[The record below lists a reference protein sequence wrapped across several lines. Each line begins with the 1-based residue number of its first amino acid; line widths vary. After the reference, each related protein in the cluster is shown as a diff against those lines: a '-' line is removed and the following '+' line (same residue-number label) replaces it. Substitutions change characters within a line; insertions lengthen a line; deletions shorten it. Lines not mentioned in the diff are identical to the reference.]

1 MDDTHS
7 QAYYTANE
15 GTDEESLPLCARQPK
30 TSARSMRPAYV
41 SRGSYS
47 SSISRSSGD
56 SQQSTISR
64 STNISESSTI
74 RQFENRRG
82 KRPSN
87 IHRSQVGSDG
97 SHSARRGR
105 PDSRKDHRVRD
116 SGRSRVQVDKM
127 QQLQSSIQD
136 GSPYFFTREERFADP
151 PPFLDETM
159 DEPPLLE
166 TTVKG
171 KCIMVDTLAH
181 NMMGQLK
188 ICITSDGIPAYN
200 PDAFSALFG
209 GYPCTAFHLK
219 GSCTD
224 TDCSAVHHDAK
235 LTKTAKA
242 ELLKFVRSSPCAFG
256 VRCTPTK
263 IEGCLYLHICPLG
276 QRCDNQ
282 DCGFRVAAFEGKG
295 HEPNEASDIYAE
307 TQDEGQTKR
316 LAERSLSM
324 RKREEARFA

>member
-1 MDDTHS
+1 
-7 QAYYTANE
+7 
-15 GTDEESLPLCARQPK
+15 
-30 TSARSMRPAYV
+30 
-41 SRGSYS
+41 
-47 SSISRSSGD
+47 
-56 SQQSTISR
+56 
-64 STNISESSTI
+64 
-74 RQFENRRG
+74 
-82 KRPSN
+82 
-87 IHRSQVGSDG
+87 
-97 SHSARRGR
+97 
-105 PDSRKDHRVRD
+105 
-116 SGRSRVQVDKM
+116 M

-151 PPFLDETM
+151 PPFLDGTM

-166 TTVKG
+166 TTVK
-171 KCIMVDTLAH
+171 
-181 NMMGQLK
+181 
-188 ICITSDGIPAYN
+188 DGIPAYN

-307 TQDEGQTKR
+307 TQDEEQTKR